1 MNGFEKRTQ
10 KKKKQVLEAAFNL
23 MNSDDGIENLTMDE
37 IAKQSNVGKTTVFK
51 YFGSKENLIHEV
63 FTYFLTR
70 MGDAARAIMAE
81 NKPFEETIIA
91 MSLNK
96 INYLDKINKQFY
108 VDLMDYFTKKDDDG
122 LSLIMQQ
129 YVKESYS
136 MMLDLFHRGRKEG
149 KVDLKYSDEFLL
161 IYFQALVEGIS
172 SPHIYSK
179 ILLIPPNGRNCWSKA
194 LRQVN
199 RIEEDDS
206 VLN

>member
-70 MGDAARAIMAE
+70 MGEAARAIMAE

-179 ILLIPPNGRNCWSKA
+179 ILPYTAQWTELLVKGIAPS
-194 LRQVN
+194 Q
-199 RIEEDDS
+199 
-206 VLN
+206 

>member
-10 KKKKQVLEAAFNL
+10 EKKKQVLEATFNL
-23 MNSDDGIENLTMDE
+23 MNTDAGIENLTMDE
-37 IAKQSNVGKTTVFK
+37 IARHSNVGKTTVFK
-51 YFGSKENLIHEV
+51 YFGSKENLIYEV
-63 FTYFLTR
+63 FTYFLSQ
-70 MGDAARAIMAE
+70 MGDTARAIMAE

-91 MSLNK
+91 MSLSK

-108 VDLMDYFTKKDDDG
+108 IDLMDYFTKKDKDG

-179 ILLIPPNGRNCWSKA
+179 ILPYTAQWTELLIKGIAPS
-194 LRQVN
+194 Q
-199 RIEEDDS
+199 
-206 VLN
+206 